1 MKNILFLIVLLF
13 SSCAL
18 RPEKLKGTYS
28 GTCDGTPVS
37 IKLPENGLW
46 QLSKDT
52 IIIFEQNGNAVS
64 NFVVPKDTFIVKR
77 VLFPKKKNC
86 YLIKD

>member
-18 RPEKLKGTYS
+18 RPEKLIGTYS

-64 NFVVPKDTFIVKR
+64 NFVVPKDWDDYYWE
-77 VLFPKKKNC
+77 PWKK
-86 YLIKD
+86 YLADNRDF

>member
-18 RPEKLKGTYS
+18 RPEKLIGTYS

-52 IIIFEQNGNAVS
+52 IIIFCMSVITHNC
-64 NFVVPKDTFIVKR
+64 NFFLSLQKKR
-77 VLFPKKKNC
+77 DES
-86 YLIKD
+86 I